1 SALRSDALALLL
13 THANVFAGCQA
24 LVLDTCMGVVTA
36 AMLERMGCK
45 GRIIA
50 LYAQTQPSMDAVRKF
65 DHSEEDR
72 LKCLLPLHTSELGR
86 LSIPE
91 SEREPD
97 PVEDGGPGDT
107 RTEEEAVEEYKTFM
121 DEHGIAVKDRP
132 TKIQRKVARMRRNK
146 NKPAPRQAR

>member
-1 SALRSDALALLL
+1 
-13 THANVFAGCQA
+13 
-24 LVLDTCMGVVTA
+24 M
-36 AMLERMGCK
+36 
-45 GRIIA
+45 
-50 LYAQTQPSMDAVRKF
+50 RKF
-65 DHSEEDR
+65 DHPEEDR

-121 DEHGIAVKDRP
+121 DEHGVAVKVGCGLVWCRALFGSSVCCLV
-132 TKIQRKVARMRRNK
+132 RVCAVWFGL
-146 NKPAPRQAR
+146 QAWQGGAVEIR